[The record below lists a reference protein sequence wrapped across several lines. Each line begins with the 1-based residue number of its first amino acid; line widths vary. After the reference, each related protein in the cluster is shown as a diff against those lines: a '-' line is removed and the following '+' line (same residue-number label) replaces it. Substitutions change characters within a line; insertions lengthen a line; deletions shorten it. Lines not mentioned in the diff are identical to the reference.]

1 MKKILIVEDDLVIT
15 KIWQMLL
22 QGKGVQVDNALNGE
36 TAIDKLKRTKP
47 DLVLLDLMLPRIS
60 GLEVLKFIRAHPPI
74 QATPVFVLTN
84 SCQSNMVKA
93 AWEAGATKCLFK
105 ADCSLEQLW
114 TEVCAHITIETEA
127 AAPSKEVVSSES
139 NSRSPAI
146 SSSLR
151 AIESSADLALFQAEV
166 RQTFQQNGLQTLA
179 NLRGQ
184 LQALIRNDDANARHA
199 QLLDLCRTVHA
210 LTTSAGLARFNR
222 MAQMAGALET
232 LLRELHEEPININ
245 PSSLRTLALAVDFL
259 STLFN
264 LTSQTEPEEVST
276 PLIMVVDD
284 ELISRWTVCS
294 ALELANL
301 KPIGLED
308 PNLAL
313 AVLKQNQFDLVIL
326 DVGMPGKSGFEL
338 CAELRAMPTNTKTP
352 VIFVTGMTDFEVR
365 ARSMLSGGN
374 DFIAKPFLL
383 VELAVKALIFLLQ
396 GQIKAASKST
406 DSFRL

>member
-1 MKKILIVEDDLVIT
+1 MKRILIVEDDLVIT

-36 TAIDKLKRTKP
+36 TAIDKLKRTQP

-60 GLEVLKFIRAHPPI
+60 GLEVLKFVRSQPAT

-114 TEVCAHITIETEA
+114 AEVCSHLAIATDSEPPKKAELPGKSPERVPATGGSMRTIET
-127 AAPSKEVVSSES
+127 
-139 NSRSPAI
+139 
-146 SSSLR
+146 
-151 AIESSADLALFQAEV
+151 SADLALFQAEV
-166 RQTFQQNGLQTLA
+166 RQTFLHSGPQTLVT
-179 NLRGQ
+179 LRNQ
-184 LQALIRNDDANARHA
+184 LQSFIRNDTPEFRHG
-199 QLLDLCRTVHA
+199 QILDLCRTAHA
-210 LTTSAGLARFNR
+210 LTTSAGLARFHR
-222 MAQMAGALET
+222 IAQMAGALET
-232 LLRELHEEPININ
+232 LLRELHEEPVNIN
-245 PSSLRTLALAVDFL
+245 PSSMRTMALAVDFL

-264 LTSQTEPEEVST
+264 YTSQAEPDDSPT

-301 KPIGLED
+301 KPISLED

-313 AVLKQNQFDLVIL
+313 AVLKQNQFDLIIL

-338 CAELRAMPTNTKTP
+338 CTELRALSTNVKTP

-365 ARSMLSGGN
+365 ARSTLSGGN

-383 VELAVKALIFLLQ
+383 VELAVKALIFLIQ
-396 GQIKAASKST
+396 GQIKAATKPA
-406 DSFRL
+406 